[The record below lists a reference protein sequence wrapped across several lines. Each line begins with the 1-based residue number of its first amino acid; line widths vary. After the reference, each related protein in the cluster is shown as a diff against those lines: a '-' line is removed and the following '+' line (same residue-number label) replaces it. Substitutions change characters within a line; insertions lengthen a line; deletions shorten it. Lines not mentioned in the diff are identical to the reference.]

1 MQELCWLPLLFGM
14 LLTALLT
21 WWYLKKKYRA
31 EYESQIETL
40 KSANKKL
47 QSDIEGCKQKSQELN
62 KENDDLKSRF
72 DKLTLEVNQLKNE
85 KSDLSAEL
93 KSLTDKNND
102 LVTEKNH
109 LIAELENYK
118 NISHENNTDKSALL
132 GLVGSGVSTK
142 TSDNLK
148 VNKES
153 EELAQKIKEP
163 QKMQTKLHNQ
173 HILANYDTSIKAD
186 DINTEKDDKKSV
198 KNTDVA
204 SVKKTNEVQ
213 SDFIGSVLGGSGL
226 AVASNFISNSNDAD
240 KMKSGK
246 SVINNQTNLKDT
258 GNQVADK
265 QENLEAISVSGVLFD
280 ADAAK
285 KAIGKKVKQDD
296 LTVVEGIGPKI
307 QQLYHDAGIKTW
319 QELSVTSIEQSKQIL
334 ADAGNR
340 FKMHDPST
348 WAEQADLAAKGQWEE
363 LVSLQDKLNG
373 GRK

>member
-47 QSDIEGCKQKSQELN
+47 QLDIEGCKQKSQELN

-132 GLVGSGVSTK
+132 GVVGSGLSTK

-153 EELAQKIKEP
+153 EEPAQKIKEP

-198 KNTDVA
+198 KNTDIVA

-226 AVASNFISNSNDAD
+226 AVASNFISNDAD
-240 KMKSGK
+240 KMESGE

-265 QENLEAISVSGVLFD
+265 QENPEAISVSGVLFD